1 MMSQGD
7 AINQDTMAAEAAADD
22 ERCRFCSLP
31 APAMV
36 QIFTFIREA
45 QGLTGLGVASVVCK
59 VTNAWLSRMMPRAVV
74 QQLAVMTTESPVRIS
89 P

>member
-1 MMSQGD
+1 MPPVFPTTIIATMMSQGD

-22 ERCRFCSLP
+22 ERGRFCSLP

-59 VTNAWLSRMMPRAVV
+59 VTNTPSCLHA
-74 QQLAVMTTESPVRIS
+74 
-89 P
+89 